1 MFCYWGLLYKKPFI
15 QQLRYNMNK
24 TIPHNRLMS
33 VDVLR
38 GFDLLMIIVADR
50 FFYNLNTAAKTNFT
64 KNLADQF
71 EHPEWI
77 GFHLYDVIMPLFLFV
92 VGVVIPFSLGKRST
106 ESGSDRKLYRHI
118 LRRFVILFIL
128 GWIVQGNLLFLDLS
142 KFQIFSNTLQA
153 IAVGYLF
160 SCIAYLN
167 LSKKGRYIFFI
178 SCLVLYAVLLSIP
191 SFFGHAFEL
200 LPNKNLPIYI
210 DQQVFGRF
218 YDQTQYSWLLTGLGF
233 TATTMSGLFAGELL
247 LSSLSRQKIAR
258 YLFMI
263 GIAGIAL
270 SLIIGIWHPIIKKI
284 WTSSF
289 VIFSSGISFVLLAL
303 FYWLVDVKG
312 YTKWAY
318 PFRVIGLNA
327 IAAYVGSHVLNFSL
341 IAKQVFYGFEQ
352 FTGAYYD
359 AFCDLAGFGILYFI
373 LWYMH
378 KNKTYIKV

>member
-1 MFCYWGLLYKKPFI
+1 MTKVI
-15 QQLRYNMNK
+15 AN
-24 TIPHNRLMS
+24 NRLMS
-33 VDVLR
+33 IDVLR

-50 FFYNLNTAAKTNFT
+50 FFYNLHAAAQTNFT
-64 KNLADQF
+64 KALADQF

-92 VGVVIPFSLGKRST
+92 VGVVIPFSLGNRSI
-106 ESGSDRKLYRHI
+106 ESGSKFTLYAHI
-118 LRRFVILFIL
+118 LKRFIILFIL
-128 GWIVQGNLLFLDLS
+128 GWIVQGNLLFLDIS
-142 KFQIFSNTLQA
+142 KFHVFSNTLQA

-167 LSKKGRYIFFI
+167 FSQKGRYVFFA

-191 SFFGHAFEL
+191 DFLGHHFEL

-210 DQQVFGRF
+210 DQQVLGRF

-233 TATTMSGLFAGELL
+233 TATTLSGLFAGELL
-247 LSSLSRQKIAR
+247 LSSNPRPKIAL
-258 YLFMI
+258 YLAVIGVFGI
-263 GIAGIAL
+263 GI
-270 SLIIGIWHPIIKKI
+270 SLLIGLWHPIIKKI

-312 YTKWAY
+312 YKKWAY

-327 IAAYVGSHVLNFSL
+327 IAAYVGSHVFNFSA
-341 IAKQVFYGFEQ
+341 IAKQIFFGFEQ

-359 AFCDLAGFGILYFI
+359 AFCDLAGFAILYFI

-378 KNKTYIKV
+378 KNKTYVKV

>member
-1 MFCYWGLLYKKPFI
+1 
-15 QQLRYNMNK
+15 MNK
-24 TIPHNRLMS
+24 SITHNRLMS

-64 KNLADQF
+64 KTLADQF

-92 VGVVIPFSLGKRST
+92 VGVVIPFSLGKRNAET
-106 ESGSDRKLYRHI
+106 GSNFNVYKHI

-160 SCIAYLN
+160 SCAAYLN
-167 LSKKGRYIFFI
+167 LSQKGRYIFFI
-178 SCLVLYAVLLSIP
+178 TCLILYAVLLSVP
-191 SFFGHAFEL
+191 NFFGHSFEL

-247 LSSLSRQKIAR
+247 LSSLSRQKIAN
-258 YLFMI
+258 YLFLI
-263 GIAGIAL
+263 GITAIAI
-270 SLIIGIWHPIIKKI
+270 SLIIGLWHPIIKKI

-341 IAKQVFYGFEQ
+341 IAKQVFFGFEQ
-352 FTGAYYD
+352 FMGAYYD

>member
-1 MFCYWGLLYKKPFI
+1 MT
-15 QQLRYNMNK
+15 K
-24 TIPHNRLMS
+24 TIANNRLMS

-50 FFYNLNTAAKTNFT
+50 FFYNLNTAANTSLTKT
-64 KNLADQF
+64 LADQF

-106 ESGSDRKLYRHI
+106 ESGSDFTLYKHI
-118 LRRFVILFIL
+118 LKRFVILFIL
-128 GWIVQGNLLFLDLS
+128 GWIVQGNLLELNIS
-142 KFQIFSNTLQA
+142 KFHIFSNTHQA

-167 LSKKGRYIFFI
+167 FSKKGRYIFFVF
-178 SCLVLYAVLLSIP
+178 CLVLYAVLLSVP
-191 SFFGHAFEL
+191 SYFGHTFEL
-200 LPNKNLPIYI
+200 LPEKNLPIFI
-210 DQQVFGRF
+210 DQQVFGQF

-233 TATTMSGLFAGELL
+233 TATTLSGLFAGELL
-247 LSSLSRQKIAR
+247 LSSNSRKKIAL
-258 YLFMI
+258 YLLLI
-263 GIAGIAL
+263 GIVAIVL

-289 VIFSSGISFVLLAL
+289 VIFSSGISFFLLAV
-303 FYWLVDVKG
+303 FYWIVDVQG

-327 IAAYVGSHVLNFSL
+327 IAAYVGSHVFNFSL
-341 IAKQVFYGFEQ
+341 IAKQIFFGFEQ

>member
-1 MFCYWGLLYKKPFI
+1 
-15 QQLRYNMNK
+15 MNK
-24 TIPHNRLMS
+24 SIANNRLMS

-64 KNLADQF
+64 KTLADQF

-77 GFHLYDVIMPLFLFV
+77 GFHLYDVIMPLFV
-92 VGVVIPFSLGKRST
+92 
-106 ESGSDRKLYRHI
+106 
-118 LRRFVILFIL
+118 FVILFIL

-160 SCIAYLN
+160 SCFAYLN

-178 SCLVLYAVLLSIP
+178 TCLILYAVLLSVP
-191 SFFGHAFEL
+191 SLFGHSFEL

-247 LSSLSRQKIAR
+247 LSSLSRQKIAN
-258 YLFMI
+258 YLFLI
-263 GIAGIAL
+263 GITAIAI
-270 SLIIGIWHPIIKKI
+270 SLIIGLWHPIIKKI

-303 FYWLVDVKG
+303 FYWFVDVKG

-341 IAKQVFYGFEQ
+341 IAKQIFFGFEQ

>member
-1 MFCYWGLLYKKPFI
+1 MIKYKTGIVFKKEI
-15 QQLRYNMNK
+15 ENNMTK
-24 TIPHNRLMS
+24 TIANNRLMS

-50 FFYNLNTAAKTNFT
+50 FFYNLNTAADTRFT
-64 KNLADQF
+64 KMLADQF
-71 EHPEWI
+71 EHSEWI

-92 VGVVIPFSLGKRST
+92 VGVVIPFSLGKRSEET
-106 ESGSDRKLYRHI
+106 SDFKLYRHI
-118 LRRFVILFIL
+118 LKRFVVLFIL
-128 GWIVQGNLLFLDLS
+128 GWIVQGNLLALDIS
-142 KFQIFSNTLQA
+142 KFHIFSNTLQA

-167 LSKKGRYIFFI
+167 LSRKGRYIFFAV
-178 SCLVLYAVLLSIP
+178 CLVLYAVLLSIP
-191 SFFGHAFEL
+191 GYFGHTFEL
-200 LPNKNLPIYI
+200 LPEKNLPIFI
-210 DQQVFGRF
+210 DQQVFGMF

-233 TATTMSGLFAGELL
+233 TATTLSGLFAGELL
-247 LSSLSRQKIAR
+247 LSSFSRKKITL
-258 YLFMI
+258 YLFLF
-263 GIAGIAL
+263 GITAIIL

-303 FYWLVDVKG
+303 FYWLVDVQG

-327 IAAYVGSHVLNFSL
+327 IAAYVGSHVFNFSL
-341 IAKQVFYGFEQ
+341 IAKQIFFGFEQ

>member
-1 MFCYWGLLYKKPFI
+1 MT
-15 QQLRYNMNK
+15 K
-24 TIPHNRLMS
+24 TIANNRLMS

-50 FFYNLNTAAKTNFT
+50 FFYNLNTAANTSLTKT
-64 KNLADQF
+64 LADQF

-106 ESGSDRKLYRHI
+106 ESGSDFTLYKHI
-118 LRRFVILFIL
+118 LKRFVILFIL
-128 GWIVQGNLLFLDLS
+128 GWIVQGNLLELNIS
-142 KFQIFSNTLQA
+142 KFHIFSNTLQA

-167 LSKKGRYIFFI
+167 LSKKARYIFFVV
-178 SCLVLYAVLLSIP
+178 CLVLYAVLLSIP
-191 SFFGHAFEL
+191 SYFGHTFEL
-200 LPNKNLPIYI
+200 LPEKNLSIFI
-210 DQQVFGRF
+210 DQQVFGQF

-233 TATTMSGLFAGELL
+233 TATTLSGLFAGELL
-247 LSSLSRQKIAR
+247 LSSNSRKKIA
-258 YLFMI
+258 LNLLLI
-263 GIAGIAL
+263 GIVAIVL

-289 VIFSSGISFVLLAL
+289 VIFSSGISFVLLAI
-303 FYWLVDVKG
+303 FYWIVDVQG
-312 YTKWAY
+312 YTKWAF

-327 IAAYVGSHVLNFSL
+327 IAAYVGSHVFNFSL
-341 IAKQVFYGFEQ
+341 IAKQIFFGFEQ

>member
-1 MFCYWGLLYKKPFI
+1 MIKYKTGIVFKKEI
-15 QQLRYNMNK
+15 ENNMTK
-24 TIPHNRLMS
+24 TIVNNRLMS

-50 FFYNLNTAAKTNFT
+50 FFYNLNTAADTRFT
-64 KNLADQF
+64 KMLADQF

-92 VGVVIPFSLGKRST
+92 VGVVIPFSLGKRSEET
-106 ESGSDRKLYRHI
+106 SDFKLYRHI
-118 LRRFVILFIL
+118 LKRFVVLFIL
-128 GWIVQGNLLFLDLS
+128 GWIVQGNLLALDIS
-142 KFQIFSNTLQA
+142 KFHIFSNTLQA

-167 LSKKGRYIFFI
+167 LSRKGRYIFFAV
-178 SCLVLYAVLLSIP
+178 CLVLYAVLLSIP
-191 SFFGHAFEL
+191 GYFGHTFEL
-200 LPNKNLPIYI
+200 LPEKNLPIFI
-210 DQQVFGRF
+210 DQQVFGMF

-233 TATTMSGLFAGELL
+233 TATTLSGLFAGELL
-247 LSSLSRQKIAR
+247 LSSFSRKKIIL
-258 YLFMI
+258 YLFLI
-263 GIAGIAL
+263 GITAIIL

-303 FYWLVDVKG
+303 FYWLVDVQG

-327 IAAYVGSHVLNFSL
+327 IAAYVGSHVFNFSL
-341 IAKQVFYGFEQ
+341 IAKQIFFGFEQ
-352 FTGAYYD
+352 FTGGYYD

>member
-1 MFCYWGLLYKKPFI
+1 
-15 QQLRYNMNK
+15 MNK
-24 TIPHNRLMS
+24 AINNNRLMS

-50 FFYNLNTAAKTNFT
+50 FFYNLNAAAKNDVT
-64 KNLADQF
+64 KTLADQF
-71 EHPEWI
+71 DHPQWI

-92 VGVVIPFSLGKRST
+92 VGVVIPFSLGKRSIDAV
-106 ESGSDRKLYRHI
+106 SDFKLYSHI

-142 KFQIFSNTLQA
+142 KFHIFSNTLQA

-160 SCIAYLN
+160 SSIAYIN
-167 LSKKGRYIFFI
+167 LSKKGRYIFFV
-178 SCLVLYAVLLSIP
+178 SCLILYAILLSIP
-191 SFFGHAFEL
+191 SFFGHSFEL

-247 LSSLSRQKIAR
+247 LSSLSQKKIAT
-258 YLFMI
+258 YLFFI
-263 GIAGIAL
+263 GVSGIVL
-270 SLIIGIWHPIIKKI
+270 SLIIGLWHPIIKKI

-289 VIFSSGISFVLLAL
+289 VVFSSGISFVLLSL

-312 YTKWAY
+312 YTKWSY

-327 IAAYVGSHVLNFSL
+327 IVAYVGSHVLNFSL
-341 IAKQVFYGFEQ
+341 IAKQIFYGFEQ
-352 FTGAYYD
+352 FAGAYYD
-359 AFCDLAGFGILYFI
+359 AFCDLAGFGILYFM

>member
-1 MFCYWGLLYKKPFI
+1 MIKYKTGIVFKKEI
-15 QQLRYNMNK
+15 ENNMTK
-24 TIPHNRLMS
+24 TIANNRLMS

-50 FFYNLNTAAKTNFT
+50 FFYNLNTAADTRFT
-64 KNLADQF
+64 KMLADQF

-92 VGVVIPFSLGKRST
+92 VGVVIPFSLGKRSEET
-106 ESGSDRKLYRHI
+106 SDFKLYRHI
-118 LRRFVILFIL
+118 LKRFVVLFIL
-128 GWIVQGNLLFLDLS
+128 GWIVQGNLLALDIS
-142 KFQIFSNTLQA
+142 KFHIFSNTLQA

-167 LSKKGRYIFFI
+167 LSRKGRYIFFAV
-178 SCLVLYAVLLSIP
+178 CLVLYAVLLSIP
-191 SFFGHAFEL
+191 GYFGHTFEL
-200 LPNKNLPIYI
+200 LPEKNLPIFI
-210 DQQVFGRF
+210 DQQVFGMF

-233 TATTMSGLFAGELL
+233 TATTLSGLFAGELL
-247 LSSLSRQKIAR
+247 LSSFSRKKITL
-258 YLFMI
+258 YLFLI
-263 GIAGIAL
+263 GITAIIL

-303 FYWLVDVKG
+303 FYWLVDVQG

-327 IAAYVGSHVLNFSL
+327 IAAYVGSHVFNFSL
-341 IAKQVFYGFEQ
+341 IAKQIFFGFEQ

>member
-1 MFCYWGLLYKKPFI
+1 
-15 QQLRYNMNK
+15 MNK
-24 TIPHNRLMS
+24 TIANNRLMS

-50 FFYNLNTAAKTNFT
+50 FFYNLNVAAKTSFT
-64 KNLADQF
+64 KTLADQF

-106 ESGSDRKLYRHI
+106 EAGSDFKLYKHI

-128 GWIVQGNLLFLDLS
+128 GWIVQGNLLALDS
-142 KFQIFSNTLQA
+142 TKFHVFSNTLQA

-160 SCIAYLN
+160 TCIAYLN
-167 LSKKGRYIFFI
+167 LSKNGRYVFFI
-178 SCLVLYAVLLSIP
+178 TSLVLYAVLLSIP
-191 SFFGHAFEL
+191 NLFGHTFEL
-200 LPNKNLPIYI
+200 LPNKNLSIYI
-210 DQQVFGRF
+210 DQQVFGQF

-233 TATTMSGLFAGELL
+233 TATTLSGLFAGELL
-247 LSSLSRQKIAR
+247 LSSNSRPKIAL
-258 YLFMI
+258 YLAVI
-263 GIAGIAL
+263 GAAGIIL
-270 SLIIGIWHPIIKKI
+270 SLLIGLWHPIIKKI

-318 PFRVIGLNA
+318 PFRIIGLNA
-327 IAAYVGSHVLNFSL
+327 IAAYVGSHVLNFSV
-341 IAKQVFYGFEQ
+341 IAKQIFFGFEQ
-352 FTGAYYD
+352 FTGVYYD
-359 AFCDLAGFGILYFI
+359 AFCDLAGFAILYFI

>member
-1 MFCYWGLLYKKPFI
+1 
-15 QQLRYNMNK
+15 MNK
-24 TIPHNRLMS
+24 TIANNRLMS

-64 KNLADQF
+64 KTLADQF

-106 ESGSDRKLYRHI
+106 ESGSDFKVYKHI
-118 LRRFVILFIL
+118 LKRFVILFIL
-128 GWIVQGNLLFLDLS
+128 GWIVQGNLLSLDIT
-142 KFQIFSNTLQA
+142 KFHIFSNTLQA
-153 IAVGYLF
+153 IAFGYLF

-167 LSKKGRYIFFI
+167 LSKKGRYLFFVA
-178 SCLVLYAVLLSIP
+178 CLVLYAVLLSLP
-191 SFFGHAFEL
+191 VFFGHNFEL
-200 LPNKNLPIYI
+200 LPNKNLPIFI

-233 TATTMSGLFAGELL
+233 AATTMSGLFAGELL
-247 LSSLSRQKIAR
+247 LSTNSRPKIA
-258 YLFMI
+258 LNLVLI
-263 GIAGIAL
+263 GIGAIAL
-270 SLIIGIWHPIIKKI
+270 SLLIDLWHPIIKKI

-303 FYWLVDVKG
+303 FYWLVDVRG

-318 PFRVIGLNA
+318 PFRIIGLNA

-341 IAKQVFYGFEQ
+341 IAKQIFFGFEQ

-359 AFCDLAGFGILYFI
+359 AFCDLAGFAILYFI

>member
-1 MFCYWGLLYKKPFI
+1 
-15 QQLRYNMNK
+15 MNK
-24 TIPHNRLMS
+24 SIAHNRLMS

-92 VGVVIPFSLGKRST
+92 VGVVIPFSLGKRNT
-106 ESGSDRKLYRHI
+106 ESGSDFKLYKHI

-167 LSKKGRYIFFI
+167 LSKKGRYIFFLA
-178 SCLVLYAVLLSIP
+178 CLVLYAVLLAIP
-191 SFFGHAFEL
+191 NFFGHTFEL

-247 LSSLSRQKIAR
+247 LSSLSRQKIAN
-258 YLFMI
+258 YLFII
-263 GIAGIAL
+263 GIIGIVI
-270 SLIIGIWHPIIKKI
+270 SLVIGIWHPIIKKI

-303 FYWLVDVKG
+303 FYWIVDVKG

-341 IAKQVFYGFEQ
+341 IAKQIFFGFEQ

-359 AFCDLAGFGILYFI
+359 AFCDLAGFGILYFL

>member
-1 MFCYWGLLYKKPFI
+1 MEKNI
-15 QQLRYNMNK
+15 ENS
-24 TIPHNRLMS
+24 RLMS

-38 GFDLLMIIVADR
+38 GFDLLMIIFADR

-64 KNLADQF
+64 TNLAAQF
-71 EHPEWI
+71 EHPEWL
-77 GFHLYDVIMPLFLFV
+77 GSHFYDIIMPLFLFV
-92 VGVVIPFSLGKRST
+92 VGVVIPFSLGKRT
-106 ESGSDRKLYRHI
+106 IESKSKTQLYYHI
-118 LRRFVILFIL
+118 IRRFVILFIL
-128 GWIVQGNLLFLDLS
+128 GWIVQGNLLFLDIT

-160 SCIAYLN
+160 SSLAYIH
-167 LSKKGRYIFFI
+167 LSRKGRYIMFVF
-178 SCLVLYAVLLSIP
+178 CLIVYAVLLSLP
-191 SFFGHAFEL
+191 NVFGIDFEL

-210 DQQVFGRF
+210 DQHVFGRF
-218 YDQTQYSWLLTGLGF
+218 YDQTQYSWLLTGFGF
-233 TATTMSGLFAGELL
+233 IATTMSGLFAGELL
-247 LSSLSRQKIAR
+247 LSKLPRQKIAN
-258 YLFMI
+258 YLALI
-263 GIAGIAL
+263 GLTAISV

-289 VIFSSGISFVLLAL
+289 VLFSSGISFILLAL
-303 FYWLVDVKG
+303 FYWIVDVKG
-312 YTKWAY
+312 YQKWAY
-318 PFRVIGLNA
+318 PFRIIGLNA

-359 AFCDLAGFGILYFI
+359 AFCDVAGFGILYLI

>member
-1 MFCYWGLLYKKPFI
+1 
-15 QQLRYNMNK
+15 MNN
-24 TIPHNRLMS
+24 NRLMS
-33 VDVLR
+33 IDVLR

-50 FFYNLNTAAKTNFT
+50 FFYNLNIAAKTNFT
-64 KNLADQF
+64 KTLANQF

-92 VGVVIPFSLGKRST
+92 VGVVIPFSLGKRNA
-106 ESGSDRKLYRHI
+106 ESGSDTKLYYHI
-118 LRRFVILFIL
+118 IKRFVILFVL

-142 KFQIFSNTLQA
+142 KFHIFSNTLQA

-160 SCIAYLN
+160 SCIVYLN
-167 LSKKGRYIFFI
+167 LSKKARYIFFAG
-178 SCLVLYAVLLSIP
+178 CLILYGVLLAVP
-191 SFFGHAFEL
+191 SFFGHEFEL
-200 LPNKNLPIYI
+200 LPNQNLAIYI
-210 DQQVFGRF
+210 DQQVFGPF

-247 LSSLSRQKIAR
+247 LSSLSRQKIAV

-263 GIAGIAL
+263 GITGIIV
-270 SLIIGIWHPIIKKI
+270 SLIIGLLHPIIKKI

-303 FYWLVDVKG
+303 FFWIIDVKG

-327 IAAYVGSHVLNFSL
+327 IAAYVGSHVLNFSV
-341 IAKQVFYGFEQ
+341 IAKQIFFGFEQ

-359 AFCDLAGFGILYFI
+359 AFCDLAGFSILYFI